1 MKEVNLSQ
9 KIILISII
17 MLVIGFIACIA
28 LDQFYL
34 NQWNFKKYIWM
45 LIIAVLLLNAHTTEV
60 INEHY

>member
-28 LDQFYL
+28 LDRFYL